1 MAAKNHGGIVIVQV
15 EKIVKKGAIPP
26 QNVKIPHIMVD
37 YIVVSTDPEKYHR
50 QNYGTYYD
58 PRFVRS
64 DIVVEGAAAAVPM
77 SVRKIIARRAAMC
90 LKRDM
95 HVVNFGIGIPETVIA
110 VLNEEGQDHLFT
122 PIIESGAIGGVAL
135 GDMNFGSCICPDAI
149 IDQPYMFDFIDG
161 GGLDMS
167 FLGLAQCD
175 PAGNVNVSRFGA
187 KVAGCGGF
195 IDISQNVKNMVFCG
209 TFTAGGLKTHIE
221 NGQLVIDQE
230 GRSKKFI
237 QSLQQVTFSGPVAA
251 QSGRNVLFVTER
263 AVLRLTAQGLELL
276 EIAPGV
282 DLARDIFGQM
292 EFRPLVSPQLK
303 LMDACIFRDEKMNL
317 QL

>member
-1 MAAKNHGGIVIVQV
+1 
-15 EKIVKKGAIPP
+15 
-26 QNVKIPHIMVD
+26 
-37 YIVVSTDPEKYHR
+37 
-50 QNYGTYYD
+50 
-58 PRFVRS
+58 
-64 DIVVEGAAAAVPM
+64 
-77 SVRKIIARRAAMC
+77 MC

-175 PAGNVNVSRFGA
+175 PAGNVNVSRFGT